1 MRKVFIN
8 SQGVAL
14 LSANWYRTLIY
25 PTTQLDIMPPPDEST
40 SLLPEARPLNWRQKC
55 GKFFDWFRWCG
66 YILLL
71 LAQVVW
77 LIFTVGT
84 LLGNVKVIANVPA
97 TSFPPTTPPKEEIL
111 DSQKEFK
118 VYLVHDIV
126 LNVLD
131 ILICWIF
138 LGIVA
143 RSPRFVCCS
152 TIIKNLIRLPR
163 FWTLVFLLVLYIL
176 GAAIVLWFFI
186 SSALQKEDAT
196 MKVISDKTIALYVMG
211 VVMTLLNAFTKV
223 ALVGVLNHVQVRNV
237 ARSRFKCKVLKGALV
252 VTWIFEFCIVIG
264 TIVTVYFGFLL
275 PIATDNSYVQQLRS
289 FTPQPVSKLL
299 LLPFVAKTTELMWT
313 KILQDNECIIGNN
326 ESNESNSFTRQNP
339 RISNAI
345 EII

>member
-1 MRKVFIN
+1 
-8 SQGVAL
+8 
-14 LSANWYRTLIY
+14 
-25 PTTQLDIMPPPDEST
+25 MPPPDEST
-40 SLLPEARPLNWRQKC
+40 SLLPEAGPLNWRQKC
-55 GKFFDWFRWCG
+55 GKVFDWFRWCG

-71 LAQVVW
+71 LAHVVW
-77 LIFTVGT
+77 LIFTVIST
-84 LLGNVKVIANVPA
+84 LLGNVKVVANVPA

-118 VYLVHDIV
+118 GYLVNGIV
-126 LNVLD
+126 LNVVG
-131 ILICWIF
+131 ILICCIF

-176 GAAIVLWFFI
+176 GAAIPLWLFI

-196 MKVISDKTIALYVMG
+196 MKVISDKTIALYVVG
-211 VVMTLLNAFTKV
+211 VVMDLLNAFTKV

-252 VTWIFEFCIVIG
+252 VIWISQFCIFIG
-264 TIVTVYFGFLL
+264 TIVTIYFGFLL
-275 PIATDNSYVQQLRS
+275 PIATDNSYVQQVRS
-289 FTPQPVSKLL
+289 FTPQSVSKWLF
-299 LLPFVAKTTELMWT
+299 LPFVTKTTELMWT